1 MTEQT
6 QTQLLFYKNVVPLSR
21 DVHKT
26 TVFFPQKKL
35 GFAANTHWV
44 PAACTEFAVLAR
56 SYPVV
61 FVRHNRDD
69 TKTLDSI
76 ALLGLTPARNDYLNA
91 DDTWRDGTYVPAFV
105 RRYPFVP
112 ATVDETGEKLTVYID
127 ESAPHFKTTGTED
140 DEHKILFDGEGMPS
154 PFLQEMIGFLQSF
167 QNDMKRT
174 GEFIRQVQ
182 DYDLLVERTIEMGRK
197 DGPKFVL
204 ADVFV
209 VDENKL
215 NALSGDKLA
224 KLTQSGALG
233 WIYAHLLSLNNLAL
247 LFNQREKQA
256 EKA

>member
-6 QTQLLFYKNVVPLSR
+6 QTQLLFYKNVAPLSR

-26 TVFFPQKKL
+26 TVFSPQKKL

-44 PAACTEFAVLAR
+44 PAACTEFSILAR

-61 FVRHNRDD
+61 FVRHNKD
-69 TKTLDSI
+69 KAETLDAI
-76 ALLGLTPARNDYLNA
+76 ALLGLTPEHNDYLNA
-91 DDTWRDGTYVPAFV
+91 DDTWRDDTYIPAFV

-112 ATVDETGEKLTVYID
+112 ATVDETGEKLTVCID
-127 ESAPHFKTTGTED
+127 ESAPHFKKVDDRD
-140 DEHKILFDGEGMPS
+140 DEHKTLFDGEGTPS
-154 PFLQEMIGFLQSF
+154 PFLQEMVGFLQSF
-167 QNDMKRT
+167 QNDMQRT

-182 DYDLLVERTIEMGRK
+182 GYDLLVERNIEMGRK
-197 DGPKFVL
+197 AGPKFVL

-215 NALSGDKLA
+215 NTLSGDKLA
-224 KLTQSGALG
+224 DLAQNGALG

-247 LFNQREKQA
+247 LFNQREKQV